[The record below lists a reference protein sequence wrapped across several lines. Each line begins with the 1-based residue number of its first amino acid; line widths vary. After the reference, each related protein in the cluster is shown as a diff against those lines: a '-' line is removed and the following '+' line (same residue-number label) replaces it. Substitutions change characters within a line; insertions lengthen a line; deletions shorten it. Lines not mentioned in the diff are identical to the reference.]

1 MSETTGP
8 SGREYRE
15 LPRVGVG
22 AVVIRDGRILLVRR
36 GSSPG
41 KGLWAPPGGLVELGE
56 TLREAAEREILE
68 ETGITIRAKE
78 AFYVFDFIDRDPGGN
93 IKYHYVIIDFDADYV
108 AGEAR
113 ASDDASEV
121 RWVAPDEVAEL
132 AITPTT
138 RKLLKQMK
146 FIEDGV
152 QGPGSRGQG
161 PKKE

>member
-1 MSETTGP
+1 MSGKEP
-8 SGREYRE
+8 QAGREYRE

-22 AVVIRDGRILLVRR
+22 AIVIRNGRILLVKR

-56 TLREAAEREILE
+56 TVREAAEREILE

-78 AFYVFDFIDRDPGGN
+78 AFYTFDFIDRDKEGK
-93 IKYHYVIIDFDADYV
+93 IKYHYVIIDFLADYIS
-108 AGEAR
+108 GEPR

-121 RWVAPDEVAEL
+121 RWVAPEDVADL

-138 RKLLKQMK
+138 RKLLRQMG
-146 FIEDGV
+146 FV
-152 QGPGSRGQG
+152 
-161 PKKE
+161 KE

>member
-1 MSETTGP
+1 MSGKEP
-8 SGREYRE
+8 QAGREYRE

-22 AVVIRDGRILLVRR
+22 AIVIRDGRILLVKR

-56 TLREAAEREILE
+56 TVREAAEREILE

-78 AFYVFDFIDRDPGGN
+78 AFYTFDFIDRDKEGK
-93 IKYHYVIIDFDADYV
+93 IKYHYVIIDFLADYIS
-108 AGEAR
+108 GEPR

-121 RWVAPDEVAEL
+121 RWVAPEDVADL

-138 RKLLKQMK
+138 RKLLKQMG
-146 FIEDGV
+146 FIKEGV
-152 QGPGSRGQG
+152 
-161 PKKE
+161 

>member
-1 MSETTGP
+1 MSGKEEKP
-8 SGREYRE
+8 SREYRE

-22 AVVIRDGRILLVRR
+22 AIVIRDGRILLVKR

-56 TLREAAEREILE
+56 TVREAAEREILE

-78 AFYVFDFIDRDPGGN
+78 AFYTFDFIDRDKEGK
-93 IKYHYVIIDFDADYV
+93 IKYHYVIIDFLADYIS
-108 AGEAR
+108 GEPR

-121 RWVAPDEVAEL
+121 RWVAPEDVADL

-138 RKLLKQMK
+138 RKLLKQME
-146 FIEDGV
+146 FITEKSPLCV
-152 QGPGSRGQG
+152 IRGM
-161 PKKE
+161 

>member
-1 MSETTGP
+1 MSGKEEKP
-8 SGREYRE
+8 SREYRE

-22 AVVIRDGRILLVRR
+22 AIVIRDGRILLVKR

-56 TLREAAEREILE
+56 TVREAAEREILE

-78 AFYVFDFIDRDPGGN
+78 AFYTFDFIDRDKEGK
-93 IKYHYVIIDFDADYV
+93 IKYHYVIIDFLADYIS
-108 AGEAR
+108 GEPR

-121 RWVAPDEVAEL
+121 RWVAPEDVADL

-138 RKLLKQMK
+138 RKLLEQMK
-146 FIEDGV
+146 FI
-152 QGPGSRGQG
+152 
-161 PKKE
+161 KE

>member
-1 MSETTGP
+1 MSERTVP
-8 SGREYRE
+8 RSREYRE

-22 AVVIRDGRILLVRR
+22 AVVIREGRILLVKR

-78 AFYVFDFIDRDPGGN
+78 AFYTFDFIDRDSGGK
-93 IKYHYVIIDFDADYV
+93 IRYHYIIIDFLADYIS
-108 AGEAR
+108 GEPH
-113 ASDDASEV
+113 ASDDAIEV
-121 RWVAPDEVAEL
+121 RWVAPEDVAGL

-138 RKLLKQMK
+138 RKLLTQIG
-146 FIEDGV
+146 FIKDRV
-152 QGPGSRGQG
+152 
-161 PKKE
+161 

>member
-1 MSETTGP
+1 MSRKEEIP
-8 SGREYRE
+8 GREYRE

-22 AVVIRDGRILLVRR
+22 AIVMCDGRILLVKR

-56 TLREAAEREILE
+56 TVREAAEREILE

-78 AFYVFDFIDRDPGGN
+78 AFYTFDFIDRDKEGK
-93 IKYHYVIIDFDADYV
+93 IKYHYVIIDFMADYIS
-108 AGEAR
+108 GEAR

-121 RWVAPDEVAEL
+121 RWVAPEDVADL

-138 RKLLKQMK
+138 RKLLEQMK
-146 FIEDGV
+146 FI
-152 QGPGSRGQG
+152 
-161 PKKE
+161 KE

>member
-1 MSETTGP
+1 MSGKEP
-8 SGREYRE
+8 QAGREYRE

-22 AVVIRDGRILLVRR
+22 AIVIRDGRILLVKR

-56 TLREAAEREILE
+56 TVREAAEREILE

-78 AFYVFDFIDRDPGGN
+78 AFYTFDFIDRDKEGK
-93 IKYHYVIIDFDADYV
+93 IKYHYVIIDFLADYIS
-108 AGEAR
+108 GEPR

-121 RWVAPDEVAEL
+121 RWVAPEDVADL

-138 RKLLKQMK
+138 RKLLKQMG
-146 FIEDGV
+146 FISDR
-152 QGPGSRGQG
+152 S
-161 PKKE
+161 

>member
-1 MSETTGP
+1 MSGNEP
-8 SGREYRE
+8 QAGREYRE

-22 AVVIRDGRILLVRR
+22 AIVIRDGRILLVKR

-56 TLREAAEREILE
+56 TVREAAEREILE

-78 AFYVFDFIDRDPGGN
+78 AFYTFDFIDRDKEGK
-93 IKYHYVIIDFDADYV
+93 IKYHYIIIDFLADYIS
-108 AGEAR
+108 GEPR

-121 RWVAPDEVAEL
+121 RWVAPEDVPGL

-138 RKLLKQMK
+138 RKLLTQMK
-146 FIEDGV
+146 FI
-152 QGPGSRGQG
+152 P
-161 PKKE
+161 